1 MFTGIVQTA
10 APLAEVTETAAGRRL
25 VVDVSGWVPE
35 GGYVPKTGHSIAVD
49 GVCLTVVAIDEAG
62 GVDGGVGKLAF
73 DAISETLD
81 RTTLSRK
88 RLGDRVHIEPAV
100 LPTQPMGGH
109 VVQGHVDGVGEIVAI
124 QDDPADWR
132 MTFAVPAADG
142 PAGDLMAYLMPKG
155 SITLDGVSLT
165 LAEVDEAARTGTV
178 ALIPETLS
186 VTTLGERAVGGA
198 LNVEVDALV
207 KTVVETTR
215 RVLGK

>member
-10 APLAEVTETAAGRRL
+10 APLAEVTQTAAGRRL
-25 VVDVSGWVPE
+25 VLEVSGWVPE
-35 GGYVPKTGHSIAVD
+35 GGYVPLMGHSIALN
-49 GVCLTVVAIDEAG
+49 GVCLTVVAIEQAADAAG
-62 GVDGGVGKLAF
+62 GVGRLAF
-73 DAISETLD
+73 DAISETLAL
-81 RTTLSRK
+81 TTLGE
-88 RLGDRVHIEPAV
+88 LAAGDRVHVEPAV

-109 VVQGHVDGVGEIVAI
+109 VVQGHVDGVGRIVAI

-132 MTFAVPAADG
+132 MTFSPPADG

-186 VTTLGERAVGGA
+186 VTTLGQRKVDGT